1 MILIFQKYQFLYYFN
16 MMIKYINNDNYKK
29 IDAKKKYLK
38 EFFILTKNKLNN
50 VRTLLKISLDT
61 FLSNEQFYRFD
72 LWK

>member
-1 MILIFQKYQFLYYFN
+1 MIFSFQKYQFLYYFN